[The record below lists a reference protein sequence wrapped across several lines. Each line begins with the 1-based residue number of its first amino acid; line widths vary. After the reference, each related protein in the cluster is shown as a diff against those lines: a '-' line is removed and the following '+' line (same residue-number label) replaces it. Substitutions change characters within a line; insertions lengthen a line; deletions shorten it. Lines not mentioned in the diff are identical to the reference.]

1 MGQRI
6 YAADDEQD
14 ILDVLDGF
22 LTNAGYE
29 VTTFSTGD
37 LLFEAF
43 RKDPSDLVILDVMM
57 PGNDGLTI
65 CRKLREFSD
74 VPIIILTAKE
84 SEADQMR
91 GLMLGGDD
99 YLIKP
104 FSPSLLVVRV
114 NALLRRVRMS
124 SAARS
129 DQSFGDLRYSDE
141 EHTAFCR
148 SQSLDLTVTE
158 FALLGCLMEHP
169 GSAVSRDDLLN
180 RVWGIDAEDVETRVT
195 DETVRRIR
203 QKLKKAGSTVRISA
217 VWGYGYKLEDAN
229 ETK

>member
-1 MGQRI
+1 MAQKI

-29 VTTFSTGD
+29 VSTFPTGD

-43 RKDPSDLVILDVMM
+43 QKEASDLVILDVMM
-57 PGNDGLTI
+57 PGSDGLTI
-65 CRKLREFSD
+65 CKKLRDISD

-91 GLMLGGDD
+91 GLILGGDD
-99 YLIKP
+99 YLVKP

-114 NALLRRVRMS
+114 NALLRRAAMS
-124 SAARS
+124 SASPRKE
-129 DQSFGDLRYSDE
+129 QSFGDIIFSNE
-141 EHTAFCR
+141 EHAAYVNGK
-148 SQSLDLTVTE
+148 SLELTVTE
-158 FALLGCLMEHP
+158 FSLLACLIEHP
-169 GSAVSRDDLLN
+169 GTAVSRDDLLN
-180 RVWGIDAEDVETRVT
+180 RVWGIDNEEVETRVT

-203 QKLKKAGSTVRISA
+203 QKMKKAGSTVQISA
-217 VWGYGYKLEDAN
+217 VWGYGYKLED
-229 ETK
+229 KS

>member
-14 ILDVLDGF
+14 ILDVLEGF

-29 VTTFSTGD
+29 ISTFPTGD
-37 LLFEAF
+37 ALFEAF
-43 RKDPSDLVILDVMM
+43 SRETCDLVILDVMM
-57 PGNDGLTI
+57 PGSDGLTI
-65 CRKLREFSD
+65 CRKLREISY

-114 NALLRRVRMS
+114 NALLRRAGMS
-124 SAARS
+124 SMTPNNRMY
-129 DQSFGDLRYSDE
+129 GDITFSTE
-141 EHTAFCR
+141 EHTAYCKEK
-148 SQSLDLTVTE
+148 SLDLSVTE
-158 FALLGCLMEHP
+158 FSLLEILMEHP
-169 GSAVSRDDLLN
+169 GVAVSRDELLD
-180 RVWGIDAEDVETRVT
+180 RVWGIDTEDVETRVT

-203 QKLKKAGSTVRISA
+203 QKLKKQGSRVRITA
-217 VWGYGYKLEDAN
+217 VWGYGYKLEDGN
-229 ETK
+229 ETD

>member
-14 ILDVLDGF
+14 ILDVLEGF
-22 LTNAGYE
+22 LSNAGYE
-29 VTTFSTGD
+29 VVTFPTGD

-43 RKDPSDLVILDVMM
+43 QRGPSDLVILDVMM

-65 CRKLREFSD
+65 CRMLREISE

-114 NALLRRVRMS
+114 NALLRRAGMRGQIKQN
-124 SAARS
+124 
-129 DQSFGDLRYSDE
+129 QSFGDITFSSG
-141 EHTAFCR
+141 EHVAYCKGK
-148 SQSLDLTVTE
+148 SLELTVTE
-158 FALLGCLMEHP
+158 FALLECLMEHP
-169 GSAVSRDDLLN
+169 GIAVSRDELLS
-180 RVWGIDAEDVETRVT
+180 RVWGIDNEDVETRVT

-203 QKLKKAGSTVRISA
+203 QKMKKQGSAVRIAA
-217 VWGYGYKLEDAN
+217 VWGYGYKLEV
-229 ETK
+229 

>member
-14 ILDVLDGF
+14 ILDVLEGF

-29 VTTFSTGD
+29 VSTFPTGD
-37 LLFEAF
+37 ALFEAF
-43 RKDPSDLVILDVMM
+43 AREACDLVILDVMM
-57 PGNDGLTI
+57 PGSDGLTI
-65 CRKLREFSD
+65 CRKLRGISN

-104 FSPSLLVVRV
+104 FSPSLLVARV
-114 NALLRRVRMS
+114 NALLRRAGMS
-124 SAARS
+124 STTPSNRTY
-129 DQSFGDLRYSDE
+129 GDITFSAE
-141 EHTAFCR
+141 EHTAYCNAG
-148 SQSLDLTVTE
+148 SLDLSVTE
-158 FALLGCLMEHP
+158 FSLLEILMEHP
-169 GSAVSRDDLLN
+169 GVAVSRDELLD
-180 RVWGIDAEDVETRVT
+180 RVWGIDTEDVETRVT

-203 QKLKKAGSTVRISA
+203 QKLKKQGSRVRITA
-217 VWGYGYKLEDAN
+217 VWGYGYKLEDGN
-229 ETK
+229 ETD